1 MVKLKQQT
9 LRFPDFKSL
18 TLSSVSP
25 LMQLN
30 TRELCWESCLENVVI
45 CRFFFVLLQVLPV
58 IKNGNLW
65 NLADAFFFFACN
77 EIDNIN
83 LFIIMVRNNASSVS
97 QQ

>member
-1 MVKLKQQT
+1 MLGKLLGK
-9 LRFPDFKSL
+9 
-18 TLSSVSP
+18 
-25 LMQLN
+25 
-30 TRELCWESCLENVVI
+30 CYVI

-65 NLADAFFFFACN
+65 NLADVFFFFACN

-83 LFIIMVRNNASSVS
+83 LFIIMVRNNVSSVS